1 MKRPASE
8 LERVSQTEPELAGDA
23 GDAGCE
29 SNPFAGISLFQSGA
43 SSLVSSTTGFPSN
56 GTMTESGNPFMG
68 LSLFSSPTSGKLFT
82 AAVTTLQQKPPGDAG
97 DQPKADCEA
106 AEVAEAAED
115 AANEADDG
123 ESAGDEPTGEEDEE
137 VIFRADCKL
146 WKLVKLEDGKAEGW
160 RWQERGCGIVH
171 INRHKTSGAG
181 RLVMRMR
188 GVLKLLLNTPIF
200 PTTRYEKVG
209 QKSVRFVG
217 VDTEESQSCHGEG
230 TTWCCEGPEQEVGRC
245 RTATATATTT
255 TTMKMTA
262 TWKIQLLL
270 LLPLLLVASSGA
282 RASPAIYDI
291 QDTYT
296 LQSTNIERKD
306 LVQKG
311 VARPG
316 RVKYAGRFQ
325 VCRVIGFGVW
335 VCCFA
340 SSPGSQ
346 GK

>member
-217 VDTEESQSCHGEG
+217 VDTEESQSCHGE
-230 TTWCCEGPEQEVGRC
+230 
-245 RTATATATTT
+245 
-255 TTMKMTA
+255 
-262 TWKIQLLL
+262 
-270 LLPLLLVASSGA
+270 VAFCAFRLNLHSS
-282 RASPAIYDI
+282 D
-291 QDTYT
+291 Q
-296 LQSTNIERKD
+296 
-306 LVQKG
+306 
-311 VARPG
+311 
-316 RVKYAGRFQ
+316 
-325 VCRVIGFGVW
+325 
-335 VCCFA
+335 
-340 SSPGSQ
+340 Q
-346 GK
+346 GKFLAVLREAVKA